1 MSGGVDSTVAVRLLL
16 DAGYSVAGAM
26 MRLQD
31 GADAELAAA
40 ARSAAELGVPFS
52 VLALERAFRDEVIEP
67 FLDGYLGGET
77 PNPCIYCNRRLKFGL
92 FLDYALAEGFDGVA
106 TGHYVRRERA
116 PDGTY
121 LLRRAADETKDQ
133 SYVLYM
139 LTQAQLARTH
149 FPLGDQTKREIR
161 ELALALGL
169 SAGGRKESQDICFIR
184 DGDYRAYL
192 ERERPGCMQ
201 PGDFVGMTGEILGR
215 HRGTAAYTVGQR
227 RGLGVSAA
235 SPLYVV
241 GRSVSA
247 NTVTLG
253 DDAALYRARVRV
265 REVSFLSGRTPSA
278 PLRITAK
285 LRYNQKPASATLW
298 PEDGGAAVVEFDAPQ
313 RAVSPGQAAVFYA
326 DDYLLGGGTIC
337 GAEPPQTAR
346 DAFFRNRTKATKE
359 WSSIWLKSNGS
370 PARCWRPCRSC
381 SFPAAASSS
390 PTCSPSPGRAF
401 SAPSR
406 PRPTFRCAPRGIR
419 TRSSRKR
426 ASSSSTCRVRI

>member
-1 MSGGVDSTVAVRLLL
+1 MAERLLVAMSGGVDSTVAVRLLL

-92 FLDYALAEGFDGVA
+92 FLDYALAEGFGGIA

-201 PGDFVGMTGEILGR
+201 PGDFVGMTGEIHGR
-215 HRGTAAYTVGQR
+215 
-227 RGLGVSAA
+227 L
-235 SPLYVV
+235 
-241 GRSVSA
+241 
-247 NTVTLG
+247 
-253 DDAALYRARVRV
+253 
-265 REVSFLSGRTPSA
+265 
-278 PLRITAK
+278 
-285 LRYNQKPASATLW
+285 
-298 PEDGGAAVVEFDAPQ
+298 
-313 RAVSPGQAAVFYA
+313 
-326 DDYLLGGGTIC
+326 
-337 GAEPPQTAR
+337 
-346 DAFFRNRTKATKE
+346 
-359 WSSIWLKSNGS
+359 
-370 PARCWRPCRSC
+370 
-381 SFPAAASSS
+381 
-390 PTCSPSPGRAF
+390 
-401 SAPSR
+401 
-406 PRPTFRCAPRGIR
+406 
-419 TRSSRKR
+419 
-426 ASSSSTCRVRI
+426 